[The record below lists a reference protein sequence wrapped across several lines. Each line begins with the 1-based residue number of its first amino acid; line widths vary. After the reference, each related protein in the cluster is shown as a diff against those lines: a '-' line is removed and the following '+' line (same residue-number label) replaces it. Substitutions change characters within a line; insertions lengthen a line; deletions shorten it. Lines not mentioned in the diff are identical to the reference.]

1 MDLVFGRT
9 FLRTVWARISGVEA
23 AGLAKNAS
31 NAEGNENVQT
41 QHGAHTSTPS
51 LLVVDEIINTR
62 FLLVLNAFI
71 STVLDHLNTNC
82 DHFSFF
88 YVCINES

>member
-1 MDLVFGRT
+1 M
-9 FLRTVWARISGVEA
+9 EA

-51 LLVVDEIINTR
+51 LLVVDEIINT
-62 FLLVLNAFI
+62 V
-71 STVLDHLNTNC
+71 SSGTECVHLDSLR
-82 DHFSFF
+82 S
-88 YVCINES
+88 

>member
-1 MDLVFGRT
+1 M
-9 FLRTVWARISGVEA
+9 EA

-51 LLVVDEIINTR
+51 LLVVDEIINT
-62 FLLVLNAFI
+62 V
-71 STVLDHLNTNC
+71 SSGTECVHLDSLRS
-82 DHFSFF
+82 SF
-88 YVCINES
+88 YY